1 MAPTQAGGAQVAP
14 IPVSAA
20 RAEREAAAAARRSGV
35 EPLEIARR
43 VAAVLNAGPREP
55 KFMWLTGLTTDGTI
69 VVANNYGLGYI
80 SPWVKLP
87 APVKFAFAD
96 ESIPIA
102 ERAKWVTFPIAALQ
116 GWAESHHT
124 ALRAVIAMEDQFEG
138 FDSGCAEIKLQPDDI
153 PTAGKMEGRSRL
165 EVLAPDVAIRL
176 ASVPDTALAD
186 LLPPPPADPEPPED
200 RRMNLLMEVFRPL
213 LSSDSGR
220 IPLQLKAM
228 AEFADHMQKMALHS
242 AYTAADAEA
251 LRIDTEDAIYWQHV
265 GVLSRDALGTMPEGS
280 QSSERH
286 RSRKWRRRVTR
297 HAFDLSG
304 PAESTRYRGCNA
316 T

>member
-1 MAPTQAGGAQVAP
+1 
-14 IPVSAA
+14 
-20 RAEREAAAAARRSGV
+20 
-35 EPLEIARR
+35 
-43 VAAVLNAGPREP
+43 
-55 KFMWLTGLTTDGTI
+55 
-69 VVANNYGLGYI
+69 
-80 SPWVKLP
+80 
-87 APVKFAFAD
+87 
-96 ESIPIA
+96 
-102 ERAKWVTFPIAALQ
+102 
-116 GWAESHHT
+116 
-124 ALRAVIAMEDQFEG
+124 
-138 FDSGCAEIKLQPDDI
+138 
-153 PTAGKMEGRSRL
+153 
-165 EVLAPDVAIRL
+165 
-176 ASVPDTALAD
+176 
-186 LLPPPPADPEPPED
+186 
-200 RRMNLLMEVFRPL
+200 MNLLMEVFRPL